1 MWIIHLLIFQV
12 PSSTT
17 DSVLI
22 DRTSL
27 AAEGMFTCEVSI
39 KPTFETKTGS
49 GQLKVGR
56 KPRIKVPIVQML
68 DENGRVIK
76 GRLRRYKEGETLN
89 LNCTSVGGYPT
100 PNITWFINGEKV
112 SLQFW
117 ESYSELYELFV
128 KQVVSNC
135 LIFFP

>member
-1 MWIIHLLIFQV
+1 M
-12 PSSTT
+12 
-17 DSVLI
+17 LI

-27 AAEGMFTCEVSI
+27 EAEGEFTCEVSI
-39 KPTFETKTGS
+39 KPTYETKSGY

-68 DENGRVIK
+68 DEDGRVIK

-112 SLQFW
+112 MCGKF
-117 ESYSELYELFV
+117 
-128 KQVVSNC
+128 
-135 LIFFP
+135 

>member
-1 MWIIHLLIFQV
+1 MQV

-112 SLQFW
+112 SLQV
-117 ESYSELYELFV
+117 LR
-128 KQVVSNC
+128 K
-135 LIFFP
+135 